1 MKFLVTTIAVLASVL
16 GGQAQTI
23 TITGLSVDDV
33 LTIGRGLDKLPR
45 EDTDRNRLYDR
56 MQAQI
61 TAQINAAAKAR
72 ADAEK
77 IAIDKAVADALEK
90 AKAEPKQEDTK

>member
-1 MKFLVTTIAVLASVL
+1 MKFLVTMIAVLASVL
-16 GGQAQTI
+16 GVYAQTI
-23 TITGLSVDDV
+23 AITGLSVDDV

-61 TAQINAAAKAR
+61 TAQINAAAKAK
-72 ADAEK
+72 ADAERA
-77 IAIDKAVADALEK
+77 AIDKAVADAVEK
-90 AKAEPKQEDTK
+90 AKAEPKQEDPK

>member
-1 MKFLVTTIAVLASVL
+1 MKLLVAGVAILASATVVY
-16 GGQAQTI
+16 AQTI
-23 TITGLSVDDV
+23 TISGLSVDDV

-77 IAIDKAVADALEK
+77 AAIDKAVAEALEK
-90 AKAEPKQEDTK
+90 AQEDPK